1 MDSYDEAIKEEEHLR
16 RLEQQIIDM
25 LTDKSLDYRQIVKE
39 LNHGCQYSSPDK
51 LAVVRILHD
60 IRKTGLTD
68 MKKLKRVL
76 NYYAIERDY
85 GMLVL
90 KR

>member
-1 MDSYDEAIKEEEHLR
+1 
-16 RLEQQIIDM
+16 M
-25 LTDKSLDYRQIVKE
+25 LSDKTVDYRQLVKE
-39 LNHGCQYSSPDK
+39 LDYSSK
-51 LAVVRILHD
+51 YSTVEVVRILNS
-60 IRKTGLTD
+60 IRKAGLTD